1 MKGGVSR
8 FSPSEFA
15 ARMNSAPVQEDAFAR
30 KSGDTD
36 YASGGDDFEKL
47 ADDIRAYLSAPRGLT
62 DEERRK
68 YSELLNRAVLGFP
81 QERQQVLAV
90 IEDRLIRLRIHGNG
104 GWRHPFAT
112 LAEALFAEVVGLN
125 VLELVLAEREG
136 LEEIQVVG
144 ERIYEVRHGRTV
156 LSAYA
161 FDSMRDVER
170 IQQNL
175 VLYNNDRIN
184 SRKRWAEVM
193 LRDGS
198 RVTMTGFGFT
208 SKPTLTIRFYT
219 VRTFSLQALC
229 KPAYRTL
236 DERMSSLLLA
246 VLRARF
252 NLIIIGATNSGKTN
266 LMKALIAELPAEE
279 RIVTIEGR
287 FEMMLGRDFP
297 DRNIIEYEI
306 EEEGGGHGPEQAFKL
321 ALRQSPQRII
331 HAEIRDDD
339 ANIYVRACTRGHT
352 GSMSTVHANRLE
364 DVPEAITDMC
374 MLDGRGMNPERLV
387 KRITEF
393 VTEIGIEM
401 RFHNGR
407 RVIQRI
413 GELEWREGAVSV
425 RNLAL
430 YDETRDCWTFP
441 EEPSAQ
447 AGMRLSECGG
457 ER

>member
-1 MKGGVSR
+1 MKGGASR

-15 ARMNSAPVQEDAFAR
+15 ARMNSAPVQGEDEAPQ
-30 KSGDTD
+30 SG
-36 YASGGDDFEKL
+36 AAEQAAGGDDFEKL

-62 DEERRK
+62 EEERRK
-68 YSELLNRAVLGFP
+68 YGEILNRAVLGFP
-81 QERQQVLAV
+81 HERQQVLAV
-90 IEDRLIRLRIHGNG
+90 IEDRLIRLRIHGNVG
-104 GWRHPFAT
+104 SRHPFAS

-144 ERIYEVRHGRTV
+144 ERIYEVRRGSTV

-161 FDSMRDVER
+161 FDSVRDVER

-184 SRKRWAEVM
+184 PRKRWAEVM

-219 VRTFSLQALC
+219 IRTFSLQTLC
-229 KPAYRTL
+229 KPAYRSL
-236 DERMSSLLLA
+236 DERVASLLQA

-287 FEMMLGRDFP
+287 FEMMLSRDFP

-306 EEEGGGHGPEQAFKL
+306 EEEDGHGPAQAFKL

-401 RFHNGR
+401 RFLNGR
-407 RVIQRI
+407 RVIQRV

-430 YDETRDCWTFP
+430 YDETRDCWTYP
-441 EEPSAQ
+441 DQPSAE
-447 AGMRLSECGG
+447 AGRRISECGG